1 MQEIQITRSFRYNS
15 ITLPDP
21 NPALGPEQ
29 IREFYATQYPELN
42 NAVVE
47 GPVTSNAVATYTF
60 IRAAGAKGMAGEG
73 RSAREVVAATL
84 TGSTGSPEQ
93 VLLESALEGRFAA
106 PTARIAQVAGNTK
119 TSAPPLPL
127 PPAAFGLWG

>member
-29 IREFYATQYPELN
+29 IREFYASQYPELN

-47 GPVTSNAVATYTF
+47 GPVTSNALATYTF
-60 IRAAGAKGMAGEG
+60 IRAAGAKGTAGEG

-106 PTARIAQVAGNTK
+106 PTARIAQVAGNTT
-119 TSAPPLPL
+119 TSAPPLSL
-127 PPAAFGLWG
+127 PRAAFGPWG